1 MSIAMLMILLA
12 CVTARPDTS
21 DTDSMSDSDSSSTR
35 DMDMDLDNNDPNLH
49 NPQRGQGYG
58 PGYGSSR
65 TDLKSTSPPPVTKT
79 TLKAASS
86 PKSLGE
92 QTIRALL
99 QFGIVVGVC
108 LMVGLG
114 FMTMVWVEI
123 LCDKF
128 VDEYRRL
135 IKKPKPLPDIERL
148 HPAELVGKF
157 SRYK

>member
-21 DTDSMSDSDSSSTR
+21 DTDSMSDSDSSSTQ
-35 DMDMDLDNNDPNLH
+35 DMDMDLDNNDPNLV
-49 NPQRGQGYG
+49 NPQGYG
-58 PGYGSSR
+58 AGYGAGYGSSR
-65 TDLKSTSPPPVTKT
+65 NDKSTVAPAVTKT
-79 TLKAASS
+79 KQKALPS
-86 PKSLGE
+86 PTTLGE
-92 QTIRALL
+92 QTIKALL

-108 LMVGLG
+108 LMVGIG

-123 LCDKF
+123 LCDRF

>member
-21 DTDSMSDSDSSSTR
+21 DTDSMADSDSSSTR

-58 PGYGSSR
+58 AGYGSSR
-65 TDLKSTSPPPVTKT
+65 NDLKSTVPPPATKATQKATASPSLAQQT
-79 TLKAASS
+79 T
-86 PKSLGE
+86 
-92 QTIRALL
+92 QALL